1 MYDIASLQ
9 AQLAQL
15 QASLRTQPATQA
27 APPVSDANANSV
39 SSVSSVSSRDYLRSI
54 VKEVLMEEVEA
65 AKVAMQQKA
74 ATTPQEPVSAV
85 SHLMRSIGNALD
97 ENDQVFL
104 TKHIA
109 SVESE
114 LPKFL
119 ETEDGKLA
127 IHSFILYLKG
137 IYGN

>member
-27 APPVSDANANSV
+27 AQATPPVSDANAN
-39 SSVSSVSSRDYLRSI
+39 SVSSRDYLRSI